1 MALFVEANSD
11 LATAHSAKF
20 THRCWYHDRGEK
32 TGVTS
37 RAYVHACVHR
47 AVSQQK
53 KRDGSNGYNHINTKL
68 SNKVGGQENHSSD
81 LSLPT
86 PDSRLFPNRASEFLQ
101 RHMNPLSGQGMT
113 IGTLFIVSAPSGGG
127 KTSLVNA
134 LLGANENLSVS
145 ISHTTRPRRP
155 GEQDGVDYH
164 FVDQTRFLEMI
175 AQGAFLEHAQVF
187 GNRYGTARE
196 SVNTELQQGRD
207 VILEIDWQGA
217 RQVRS
222 LMPEAVAIFILPP
235 SYEELERRLRKRD
248 SDDDKTIKRRMDEA
262 ASELSHY
269 REYQYL
275 VINDDFHRAL
285 ADLQAIVRACRL
297 RLSAQQARLAPQLA
311 GLMASR
317 API

>member
-1 MALFVEANSD
+1 
-11 LATAHSAKF
+11 
-20 THRCWYHDRGEK
+20 
-32 TGVTS
+32 
-37 RAYVHACVHR
+37 
-47 AVSQQK
+47 
-53 KRDGSNGYNHINTKL
+53 
-68 SNKVGGQENHSSD
+68 
-81 LSLPT
+81 
-86 PDSRLFPNRASEFLQ
+86 
-101 RHMNPLSGQGMT
+101 MT

-155 GEQDGVDYH
+155 GEQNGVDYH

>member
-1 MALFVEANSD
+1 
-11 LATAHSAKF
+11 
-20 THRCWYHDRGEK
+20 
-32 TGVTS
+32 
-37 RAYVHACVHR
+37 
-47 AVSQQK
+47 
-53 KRDGSNGYNHINTKL
+53 
-68 SNKVGGQENHSSD
+68 
-81 LSLPT
+81 
-86 PDSRLFPNRASEFLQ
+86 
-101 RHMNPLSGQGMT
+101 MT

-207 VILEIDWQGA
+207 VILEIDWQSA

>member
-1 MALFVEANSD
+1 
-11 LATAHSAKF
+11 
-20 THRCWYHDRGEK
+20 
-32 TGVTS
+32 
-37 RAYVHACVHR
+37 
-47 AVSQQK
+47 
-53 KRDGSNGYNHINTKL
+53 
-68 SNKVGGQENHSSD
+68 
-81 LSLPT
+81 
-86 PDSRLFPNRASEFLQ
+86 
-101 RHMNPLSGQGMT
+101 MT